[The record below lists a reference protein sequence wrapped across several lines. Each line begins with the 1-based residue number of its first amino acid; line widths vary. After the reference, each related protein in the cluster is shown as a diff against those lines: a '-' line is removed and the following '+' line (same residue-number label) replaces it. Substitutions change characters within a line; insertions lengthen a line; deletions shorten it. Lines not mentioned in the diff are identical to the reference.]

1 MRLSQRLGPIIID
14 DSNIE
19 SIGAAQEDTALIKHS
34 LASVLFDKFDD
45 CPYCG
50 GKFCG

>member
-1 MRLSQRLGPIIID
+1 MKLSQRLGPISVS
-14 DSNIE
+14 DSNVE
-19 SIGAAQEDTALIKHS
+19 YNGAVQENREFVKHS
-34 LASVLFDKFDD
+34 LAALLFDKFDT